1 MPSAAELS
9 DDGIHFKVSKTQ
21 FICDISFGNDIISL
35 SVFSAHYDTEKRI
48 LNLLAFEKLYPC
60 TGHEVLSY
68 ISFMDNV
75 VNIGRDVELLRSKG
89 VIKHLLSSDEDLAHQ
104 INSLDSGALMSPFS
118 RLDDAH
124 NDECNTGGGA
134 QAPLTQSLFAHTY
147 LRNPWVFLSLLVA
160 VILLIT
166 AIIQTAYT
174 ILPFYNK
181 S

>member
-124 NDECNTGGGA
+124 NDECNTGGGGGLK
-134 QAPLTQSLFAHTY
+134 P
-147 LRNPWVFLSLLVA
+147 P
-160 VILLIT
+160 
-166 AIIQTAYT
+166 
-174 ILPFYNK
+174 
-181 S
+181 